1 MQKRAFWLS
10 ASLLVSFVVVTGCD
24 PIDPNKDKGD
34 GGAASDASA
43 EASADANADAGATSS
58 ISCYIASQ
66 FICDD
71 YPSPTA
77 AQLADVPVACS
88 SASGDLETP
97 SKCPQTDFKGKC
109 TRPEGPTVPGPYV
122 ERFYTGA
129 DVAYAQDF
137 CVNTANGVWSTT
149 F

>member
-1 MQKRAFWLS
+1 MPKRNLWLS

-24 PIDPNKDKGD
+24 PIDPNKEKAD
-34 GGAASDASA
+34 GAASDAAA
-43 EASADANADAGATSS
+43 EASADASADGGATSS

-71 YPSPTA
+71 YPSATA
-77 AQLADVPVACS
+77 TQLTDVPVACS
-88 SASGDLETP
+88 SASGELKTP
-97 SKCPQTDFKGKC
+97 SACPQADFKGKC
-109 TRPEGPTVPGPYV
+109 TRPEGPTVAGPYV